1 MSTYIFFDLR
11 PSILLGSVKSWVF
24 FFFKSIQSY
33 EYFIWSSLKVCLITM
48 AILAL
53 NLPRGADSLVR
64 IFLLSTLQWIK
75 KIFYRHQKVLV
86 TPCTIKQYYW
96 SSVWTDIYIYR
107 LYPKLV
113 KYSRTLTK
121 RFTWA
126 KKQKLSRLLKVYCYH
141 CLNHIAIVSF
151 CQASFLF
158 QTWSS
163 QASKNLFNLS
173 LNILYAFLS

>member
-1 MSTYIFFDLR
+1 MSNYIFFDLR

-96 SSVWTDIYIYR
+96 SSVWTDIYIYIDCI
-107 LYPKLV
+107 
-113 KYSRTLTK
+113 
-121 RFTWA
+121 
-126 KKQKLSRLLKVYCYH
+126 QNLSSTVEHLLK
-141 CLNHIAIVSF
+141 
-151 CQASFLF
+151 
-158 QTWSS
+158 SS
-163 QASKNLFNLS
+163 HEPKSKNCHDF
-173 LNILYAFLS
+173 